1 MLHFKGG
8 GTAAPGIFC
17 AVIAVIALLVL
28 VPINAP
34 AASVAGSSNTYVQ
47 SREQAD
53 GTKLIPLY
61 EYLNFNVQNMAGES
75 VTAHFGGWYRY
86 DINEQTTNKDV
97 QYGYL
102 SFKSKSA
109 NSMVNLGRIMVAE
122 GVAAE
127 RVDGAYARTDLMYN
141 FGLSAFGGVP
151 VETEAEDLPGNNVIY
166 GARLSHQVP
175 GLYRIGFSAL
185 KEEKNKEDF
194 RKEEGADIWF
204 RPLNKVELLGKSNY
218 NMITKEWMEHTYVL
232 VLGPFANL
240 KLNTTASSINY
251 KSFFTGATGAMFF
264 FQPGVID
271 PNEKVKILGE
281 EVSYGVTG
289 NLNVSVDYNA
299 YDYEIAGNAKKIGG
313 NIRYSVAKSGG
324 AGLSVHK
331 MDGGTDLL
339 KYMEYRVYGYKKIG
353 KADITLDA
361 LDVRYD
367 VERNNVK
374 DAYSLTLAAA
384 YELMEKLMVGAD
396 VEYAKNPDFDK
407 DVRGFL
413 KIVYSFDMGSGYN
426 KAAAEQGE
434 HHADREPAGTSVGK
448 EQDRPKP
455 AVEPAAPSTAAG
467 QGSPPQ
473 VMQPAGTTV
482 GAELGSLPP
491 AVEQVNGPGVIRENS
506 RKEVAR

>member
-1 MLHFKGG
+1 MRTDTILHFKRG
-8 GTAAPGIFC
+8 GTAASGTFF
-17 AVIAVIALLVL
+17 AVFAVIALLVL

-34 AASVAGSSNTYVQ
+34 AASLAGSSNTYVQ

-61 EYLNFNVQNMAGES
+61 EYLDFNVQNMAGES

-102 SFKSKSA
+102 SFKSKTA
-109 NSMVNLGRIMVAE
+109 NSMVNLGRVMVSE

-127 RVDGAYARTDLMYN
+127 RVDGIYARTDLLAN
-141 FGLSAFGGVP
+141 FGVSAFGGVP
-151 VETEAEDLPGNNVIY
+151 VETEIDLPGNNVIY

-175 GLYRIGFSAL
+175 GVYRIGVSAL

-194 RKEEGADIWF
+194 RKEEGVDLWLS
-204 RPLNKVELLGKSNY
+204 PVNKVELLGKSNY
-218 NMITKEWMEHTYVL
+218 NIITKEWMEHNYVL

-240 KLNTTASSINY
+240 RLNTTVSSINY
-251 KSFFTGATGAMFF
+251 KSFFTGATTAAFF

-289 NLNVSVDYNA
+289 DLNVSVDYNA

-313 NIRYSVAKSGG
+313 NIRYSVVKSGG

-339 KYMEYRVYGYKKIG
+339 KYSEYRVYGYKKIG

-367 VERNNVK
+367 VARNNVK
-374 DAYSLTLAAA
+374 DAYSVTLAAS
-384 YELMEKLMVGAD
+384 YEVLERLNLGAD
-396 VEYAKNPDFDK
+396 IEYAKNPDFNK

-413 KIVYSFDMGSGYN
+413 KLIYQFDLGYGN
-426 KAAAEQGE
+426 
-434 HHADREPAGTSVGK
+434 
-448 EQDRPKP
+448 
-455 AVEPAAPSTAAG
+455 
-467 QGSPPQ
+467 
-473 VMQPAGTTV
+473 
-482 GAELGSLPP
+482 
-491 AVEQVNGPGVIRENS
+491 
-506 RKEVAR
+506 RKEGV